1 MTDTLTVL
9 AESALA
15 GELISGTPER
25 VDEVIG
31 RIHEISEA
39 AGKDSP
45 PMWRYRTADSTD
57 DELTLEVRR

>member
-1 MTDTLTVL
+1 MTDALTVL

-31 RIHEISEA
+31 RIKTLSAA
-39 AGKDSP
+39 AGKDPP
-45 PMWRYRTADSTD
+45 PMWRYRTTNSVG
-57 DELTLEVRR
+57 DELTLEVR